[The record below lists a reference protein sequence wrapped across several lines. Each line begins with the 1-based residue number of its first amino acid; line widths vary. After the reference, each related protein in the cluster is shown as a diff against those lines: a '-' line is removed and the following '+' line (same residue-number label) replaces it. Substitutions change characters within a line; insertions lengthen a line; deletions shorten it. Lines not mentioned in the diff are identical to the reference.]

1 VYAVHTGEQLMRD
14 NYVAKNANKF
24 NRGGAHPDRSKYSRS
39 TALSKHGALDELD
52 DDLALEYE
60 LERKA
65 DFDAAI
71 GFDDSLSDSEYFES
85 VSPTAEEMD
94 WIFQDQEPLHFEDF

>member
-1 VYAVHTGEQLMRD
+1 MRD

-39 TALSKHGALDELD
+39 TGLSKHAALDELD

-60 LERKA
+60 LDRKA
-65 DFDAAI
+65 DFEA
-71 GFDDSLSDSEYFES
+71 EE
-85 VSPTAEEMD
+85 EEMD
-94 WIFQDQEPLHFEDF
+94 WIFDEPLHFEDFE

>member
-1 VYAVHTGEQLMRD
+1 MRD

-24 NRGGAHPDRSKYSRS
+24 NRGGAHRDRSKYTRS
-39 TALSKHGALDELD
+39 TGISKHGALDELD

-65 DFDAAI
+65 DFDVSA
-71 GFDDSLSDSEYFES
+71 SDMLAVEYIEMSAKDWMYEVWQFEE
-85 VSPTAEEMD
+85 V
-94 WIFQDQEPLHFEDF
+94 LHPEDFS